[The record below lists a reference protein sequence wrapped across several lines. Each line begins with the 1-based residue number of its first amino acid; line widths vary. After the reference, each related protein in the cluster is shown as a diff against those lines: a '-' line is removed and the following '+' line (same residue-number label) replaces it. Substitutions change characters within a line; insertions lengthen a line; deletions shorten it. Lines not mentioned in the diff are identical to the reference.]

1 MPQARTGHEAGT
13 DAAAGLQHTAAKKAK
28 AVYKPARCDV
38 CSKIFYKRSNLRV
51 HMLRHLGA
59 RPHWCQKCGKTF
71 SDPSTYSRHVA
82 SVCGEQRH
90 LTCHVCGKAF
100 YHQVHLKEHLRKHTG
115 EKPYSCQEC
124 GKSYACQGSLR
135 RHRAGQCT
143 ASRRRRRQLRLRR
156 LSQDLPLA

>member
-1 MPQARTGHEAGT
+1 
-13 DAAAGLQHTAAKKAK
+13 
-28 AVYKPARCDV
+28 
-38 CSKIFYKRSNLRV
+38 
-51 HMLRHLGA
+51 MLRHLGA

-115 EKPYSCQEC
+115 EKPYSVSGVREELRVP
-124 GKSYACQGSLR
+124 GKPAAAPGR
-135 RHRAGQCT
+135 PVHG
-143 ASRRRRRQLRLRR
+143 SRRRRRQLRLRR